1 MRAMI
6 ADGVRVQ
13 TIVTSPPYWGGLRD
27 YGHESQLGMERLGW
41 PMWAR
46 SAWAR
51 GWIQQPSSRQLTKQI
66 VQGFVDESVRRG
78 VPLRVTVDRFLDSGK
93 GGEA

>member
-1 MRAMI
+1 
-6 ADGVRVQ
+6 
-13 TIVTSPPYWGGLRD
+13 
-27 YGHESQLGMERLGW
+27 
-41 PMWAR
+41 MWAR

-51 GWIQQPSSRQLTKQI
+51 GWIKQPSSRQLTEQL

-78 VPLRVTVDRFLDSGK
+78 VPLRVTVDRLLDSGK